1 MKKLTII
8 FTLFISFAFLA
19 QSAMAASIEVKWT
32 EPSKYRDVK
41 PSNNGSRKHFEEQT
55 FKNLEKHFTKLAK
68 QLPENQTLKIEVTD
82 VDLAGDVNHGGIN
95 RLRIIKE
102 IYFPRIKFSYEL
114 VDNDKKSIVSGEV
127 NLKDMNFMI
136 GSRLKYR
143 NDSLGYEKKMLD
155 DWFKEIFSEYV
166 LKKQ

>member
-1 MKKLTII
+1 MKKLTTL
-8 FTLFISFAFLA
+8 FTLFLSMVFLVP
-19 QSAMAASIEVKWT
+19 SVMAANVEVKWT

-41 PSNNGSRKHFEEQT
+41 PSNSGSRKHFEEQT
-55 FKNLEKHFTKLAK
+55 FKNLENHFTKLAS

-102 IYFPRIKFSYEL
+102 IYFPRIKLSYEL
-114 VDNDKKSIVSGEV
+114 IDNDKKSLVSGDV
-127 NLKDMNFMI
+127 NLKDMNFMM

-155 DWFKEIFSEYV
+155 DWFKDTFSEYI